1 MFESLATTYGIPSLF
16 VLIWSTGWVVVLFV
30 TPHADPLT
38 FLVVRFVLA
47 GGLMA
52 LIAWRFGA
60 HLPKNPRYILHAIG
74 SGLFLHGFYL
84 AGIWWALGQGV
95 PTGLSAL
102 IAALQP
108 LMTAAVAPFLLNERL
123 SGARILGIV
132 LGFAGLVVA
141 LSPKLAGLDPAHLW
155 TSLGP
160 ILVNVVAMVSVTG
173 GTFYQKAALHGGDLR
188 VTASLQYLGALIVA
202 LPLAFVLEPMRLTW
216 TLETALAMAWSVLGL
231 SIGAI
236 SLLLMLIRRGDVSR
250 AATLIYLVPPTAAL
264 QAWLVKGI
272 VMTPIELAGMAITIA
287 GVALASR
294 R

>member
-1 MFESLATTYGIPSLF
+1 MFESLASSVGVPALF
-16 VLIWSTGWVVVLFV
+16 VLIWSTGWVVVLYV

-60 HLPKNPRYILHAIG
+60 HLPRNPRYIAHAIG

-95 PTGLSAL
+95 PAGLSAL

-108 LMTAAVAPFLLNERL
+108 LMTAVAAPFLLDERL
-123 SGARILGIV
+123 SGPRIFGIAI
-132 LGFAGLVVA
+132 GFAGLVVA
-141 LSPKLAGLDPAHLW
+141 LSPKLVGLDPGHLW
-155 TSLGP
+155 ATLGP
-160 ILVNVVAMVSVTG
+160 ILVNIVAMMSVTG

-188 VTASLQYLGALIVA
+188 VTAALQYLGALIVV
-202 LPLAFVLEPMRLTW
+202 LPLAYFLEPMRLTW
-216 TLETALAMAWSVLGL
+216 TLETSLAMAWSVLGL

-236 SLLLMLIRRGDVSR
+236 SLLLLLIRRGDVSR

-264 QAWLVKGI
+264 QAWLAKGV
-272 VMTPIELAGMAITIA
+272 VMTPIQLAGMAITIF